1 MRRSITGPGRQRGA
15 ALILSLVLLVVV
27 TLIAVS
33 SIRSTN
39 QELRMSLNEETRAD
53 AFQYA
58 QGLVDWIVVTAGT
71 TPVVGQI
78 GDRLCISG
86 FTPDPGFVCNRNFAI
101 GEPDLALEDARVDAI
116 ADCATCE
123 YSAEIV
129 RVGSEDSPPPR
140 GIGTSV
146 DKFGAAP
153 FQVRSRY
160 DLTEVGLGRAEVT
173 EGALVLVPKN

>member
-1 MRRSITGPGRQRGA
+1 MKRSTIELRRQNGA
-15 ALILSLVLLVVV
+15 ALVLALVLLVVV
-27 TLIAVS
+27 TLIAVT

-39 QELRMSLNEETRAD
+39 QELRMSLNEETRAN

-58 QGLVDWIVVTAGT
+58 QGLVDWILFTAGT
-71 TPVVGQI
+71 TPVVGAV
-78 GDRLCISG
+78 GDRLCVSDFTLSG
-86 FTPDPGFVCNRNFAI
+86 GLVCNRNFAI
-101 GEPDLALEDARVDAI
+101 GDPDLLAEDTRI
-116 ADCATCE
+116 NTISGCATCE
-123 YSAEIV
+123 YSAEVV

-153 FQVRSRY
+153 FKITARY
-160 DLTEVGLGRAEVT
+160 DLSEVGLGKAEVT